1 MAGAATGMSPMTLF
15 DQLRSGW
22 AARHA
27 DPDELISEGGGG
39 GR

>member
-1 MAGAATGMSPMTLF
+1 MTLF
-15 DQLRSGW
+15 DQVRTGW

-27 DPDELISEGGGG
+27 DPDDLIRDQVGGG